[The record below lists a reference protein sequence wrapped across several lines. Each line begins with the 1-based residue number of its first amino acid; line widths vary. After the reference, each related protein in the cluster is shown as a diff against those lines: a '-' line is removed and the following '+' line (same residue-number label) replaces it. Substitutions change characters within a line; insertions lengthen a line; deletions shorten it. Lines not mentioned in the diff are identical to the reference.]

1 MSKTTKME
9 ESNEIRF
16 DKGDQHIGI
25 GHCTLL
31 TFELSSDYLFCGF
44 KYWFI

>member
-1 MSKTTKME
+1 MSKTTME

-16 DKGDQHIGI
+16 DKGDHQHI

-31 TFELSSDYLFCGF
+31 TFELSSYYLFCGF